1 MTTPESPTR
10 PLPTGRRFDL
20 RATAMLFGLV
30 AVGLCLVG
38 WAART
43 AFDVA
48 DRRPVLAVLLGSG
61 AVLAVVLR
69 RRRLSG
75 LAAWD
80 LARRTTD
87 VLEKAT
93 ATALEALEEEAAAAG
108 CVTVV
113 DEPLPAVAVDRAA
126 PSPDR
131 LGQATAGL
139 CCERHDRDSDVGP
152 EESWR

>member
-20 RATAMLFGLV
+20 RATAMFFGLA
-30 AVGLCLVG
+30 AVGLCVAG
-38 WAART
+38 WAVRT

-48 DRRPVLAVLLGSG
+48 DRRPVWAVLLGSG

-69 RRRLSG
+69 RRRSSG
-75 LAAWD
+75 LAGWA

-93 ATALEALEEEAAAAG
+93 ATALEALEEEAAAG

-113 DEPLPAVAVDRAA
+113 DEPLPAVAVDHATLG
-126 PSPDR
+126 PDR

-139 CCERHDRDSDVGP
+139 CCERHDRGSDVGP